1 MMDLTGIVSISG
13 LGGLFQA
20 VSSTKFGLIVENIAE
35 KKRIPAYSHQK
46 ISSLADIA
54 IYTDTEEVPLG
65 QVFANIFDKEKGG
78 KADISKSSSEEVK
91 KYFEAVLPNFDRER
105 VYVSDMKKVINWYN
119 ILQENNML
127 KKVEE
132 NTENKEVVA
141 AEVSEQEETK
151 EAKPKK
157 AKKASKK
164 EQSEE

>member
-54 IYTDTEEVPLG
+54 IYTDSEEVPLG
-65 QVFANIFDKEKGG
+65 QVFANIFEKENGG
-78 KADISKSSSEEVK
+78 KAEISKLSSEEIK
-91 KYFEAVLPNFDRER
+91 KYFETALPNFDRER

-127 KKVEE
+127 KKAEE
-132 NTENKEVVA
+132 QSENKEVA
-141 AEVSEQEETK
+141 AKETPEQEEIK

-164 EQSEE
+164 EQSED